1 MKKIVLIITIALTP
15 LILLAQSKSSVSGL
29 IGLEYSNRILKN
41 PAFSGETGKAN
52 YRFGFNYNRKIAE
65 KTWLE
70 GGLRFSSIGYNGEK
84 KTGLT
89 YGSEFN
95 PTTGVF
101 TPDPTLPHQI
111 QFIYDYLFLEVPI
124 GIRRELTQNKMKT
137 YFAVGISPNVYL
149 KTKIKT
155 ITELGTENKAGDPY
169 GIQKMTFS
177 ANIGFGFEYIVN
189 EQYQAFAQPSFR
201 YHFTSIGKGPIKEY
215 LYNFGL
221 EIGVRKNLK

>member
-1 MKKIVLIITIALTP
+1 MKKIVLIITIVLTP
-15 LILLAQSKSSVSGL
+15 LILLAQAKSSVSGL

-41 PAFSGETGKAN
+41 PAFSGES
-52 YRFGFNYNRKIAE
+52 
-65 KTWLE
+65 
-70 GGLRFSSIGYNGEK
+70 GLRFASIGYNGEK

-95 PTTGVF
+95 PTTGVY

-111 QFIYDYLFLEVPI
+111 QLIYDYLFLEIPI
-124 GIRRELTQNKMKT
+124 GIRRELKQNKMKT
-137 YFAVGISPNVYL
+137 YIAVGLSPNVYL

-155 ITELGTENKAGDPY
+155 ITEFGSENKAGDPY
-169 GIQKMTFS
+169 GIQKVTFS
-177 ANIGFGFEYIVN
+177 ANIGFGFEYTIN
-189 EQYQAFAQPSFR
+189 EQCQAFAQPSFR

-221 EIGVRKNLK
+221 EVGVRKNLN